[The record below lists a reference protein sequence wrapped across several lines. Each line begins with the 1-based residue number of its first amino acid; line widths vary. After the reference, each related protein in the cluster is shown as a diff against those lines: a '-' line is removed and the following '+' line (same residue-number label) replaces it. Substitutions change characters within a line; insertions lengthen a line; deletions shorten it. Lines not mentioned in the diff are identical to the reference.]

1 MGYTRNSSVF
11 KISITNQTMDISILS
26 DIIISEASTLWEGT
40 NIMTTFSRN
49 LKRLRIA
56 KKLTQEQAAQALGV
70 SAQTVSRWE
79 CNTTLPDVLL
89 LPKIAALYA
98 VTVDD
103 LYKESSVA
111 YENYASRLCSVFEAS
126 HKPEDFMQAY
136 WEYQKLF
143 KSKSYTTEDLRS
155 YAILHQYMMQL
166 CRDKAEE
173 VFRNIIDRGPSAD
186 PDTYWATQRQK
197 IYFLWEIG
205 RNQESID
212 TFLPLVEAGNRLLQE
227 WICLIQAY
235 SLAGDFNAAWTWIQ
249 KAETKFPESAM
260 LHIYAGDLLRDM
272 KRFDEAFIHWKRA
285 LEMEP
290 EWLSSAYSMA
300 SCYEDLGDLENAAA
314 VYDYIANSL
323 ESRGFDVEATW
334 PRSMAREFENKISH
348 L

>member
-1 MGYTRNSSVF
+1 
-11 KISITNQTMDISILS
+11 
-26 DIIISEASTLWEGT
+26 
-40 NIMTTFSRN
+40 MTTFSKN
-49 LKRLRIA
+49 LKRLRIS
-56 KKLTQEQAAQALGV
+56 KNMTQEQAAEELGV
-70 SAQTVSRWE
+70 STQTVSRWE
-79 CNTTLPDVLL
+79 CSTTLPDVLI
-89 LPKIAALYA
+89 LPKIAALYS

-103 LYKESSVA
+103 LYRETSIA

-126 HKPEDFMQAY
+126 HRPEDFMQAY

-155 YAILHQYMMQL
+155 YAILHQYMMQF

-173 VFRNIIDRGPSAD
+173 VFQNIIGRGPSAD

-212 TFLPLVEAGNRLLQE
+212 MFLSLVEAGSKDLEE
-227 WICLIQAY
+227 WVCLIQAY
-235 SLAGDFNAAWTWIQ
+235 SFAGDFDTAWTWVQ
-249 KAETKFPESAM
+249 KAEAIFPESAM

-272 KRFDEAFIHWKRA
+272 KRYDEAFAHWKRA

-300 SCYEDLGDLENAAA
+300 SCYEELGDFKNAAA
-314 VYDYIANSL
+314 VYDQIADNL
-323 ESRGFDVEATW
+323 ERRGFDVEVSW
-334 PRSMAREFENKISH
+334 PRSMARKFENSTFNLQK
-348 L
+348 